1 MAKAKPKIKTAS
13 RPRKTKTTK
22 SHDRAKRAVTKHAAG
37 KLELRYI
44 PWSTIP
50 LEDLNPL
57 LQRQF
62 VVGQEIMLARVL
74 LKKGCIVPEHSHHN
88 EQLTY
93 ILEGAL
99 KFWIDGKEIV
109 VNAGRSAV
117 HSRAHAAQGRSVRRH
132 GGPRRLHSAPRRLD
146 QQDRSIP
153 ARTEISFHLPCL
165 IRLTRAKPHGKFVF
179 RFRCIGCGALSEQ
192 PRRIFVARNVAT
204 CSRSRIPPG
213 NTPRPMPPL

>member
-1 MAKAKPKIKTAS
+1 MA
-13 RPRKTKTTK
+13 KTKTK
-22 SHDRAKRAVTKHAAG
+22 SKASAGKKKDAASHSRAKRAVTKHGAASAA
-37 KLELRYI
+37 LQYV
-44 PWSTIP
+44 PWHKVE

-109 VNAGRSAV
+109 VNAGEVLCIPSYMPHKAEALEDTV
-117 HSRAHAAQGRSVRRH
+117 DLDVFNPPRADWINKTDQYLRGR
-132 GGPRRLHSAPRRLD
+132 
-146 QQDRSIP
+146 
-153 ARTEISFHLPCL
+153 
-165 IRLTRAKPHGKFVF
+165 K
-179 RFRCIGCGALSEQ
+179 
-192 PRRIFVARNVAT
+192 
-204 CSRSRIPPG
+204 
-213 NTPRPMPPL
+213 